1 MIDIG
6 CYIEAAI
13 EWLTEEGAVFFDALN
28 VGVESFIDSF
38 QLALY
43 AIPFYVFIPLTVLLA
58 WWKVGKGM
66 GAFTL
71 LGLLLI
77 WGMGLGGNHA
87 NACLSA
93 FLHLHGFADRNP
105 TRHLGGKK

>member
-43 AIPFYVFIPLTVLLA
+43 AIPFYGVWDFGRKPCKRL
-58 WWKVGKGM
+58 
-66 GAFTL
+66 
-71 LGLLLI
+71 
-77 WGMGLGGNHA
+77 
-87 NACLSA
+87 
-93 FLHLHGFADRNP
+93 P
-105 TRHLGGKK
+105 

>member
-38 QLALY
+38 QLAL
-43 AIPFYVFIPLTVLLA
+43 
-58 WWKVGKGM
+58 
-66 GAFTL
+66 
-71 LGLLLI
+71 
-77 WGMGLGGNHA
+77 
-87 NACLSA
+87 
-93 FLHLHGFADRNP
+93 
-105 TRHLGGKK
+105 

>member
-43 AIPFYVFIPLTVLLA
+43 AIPFYVFIPLTVA
-58 WWKVGKGM
+58 DM
-66 GAFTL
+66 GY
-71 LGLLLI
+71 GI
-77 WGMGLGGNHA
+77 LGGNHA

-93 FLHLHGFADRNP
+93 FLHVHGFADRNP

>member
-43 AIPFYVFIPLTVLLA
+43 AIPLSTLEQSNIPPST
-58 WWKVGKGM
+58 
-66 GAFTL
+66 
-71 LGLLLI
+71 
-77 WGMGLGGNHA
+77 
-87 NACLSA
+87 
-93 FLHLHGFADRNP
+93 
-105 TRHLGGKK
+105 